1 MLTKY
6 EMSAPQSEMEK
17 CDTLRYTWE
26 RLQSLATKVSNH
38 LLDIQ
43 PGFKEDLIQ
52 NVTIFKQDCKE
63 FYKNY
68 DEVCPLFFSCIIII
82 IKYIYHALINALSA
96 HMIHINL
103 NMIFCTHVEH
113 SSTKTIYI
121 KYYKKHTQKTTTT
134 NTHMHAH
141 THSHTM
147 TVAETGY

>member
-43 PGFKEDLIQ
+43 PGFKDDLIQ
-52 NVTIFKQDCKE
+52 NVTIFKEDCRE

-68 DEVCPLFFSCIIII
+68 EEVCPLFFSCIG
-82 IKYIYHALINALSA
+82 HAAFSLNHISA
-96 HMIHINL
+96 CAF
-103 NMIFCTHVEH
+103 FCLFVLFLFHVFY
-113 SSTKTIYI
+113 SSFCLFVQLT
-121 KYYKKHTQKTTTT
+121 
-134 NTHMHAH
+134 A
-141 THSHTM
+141 
-147 TVAETGY
+147 VLW